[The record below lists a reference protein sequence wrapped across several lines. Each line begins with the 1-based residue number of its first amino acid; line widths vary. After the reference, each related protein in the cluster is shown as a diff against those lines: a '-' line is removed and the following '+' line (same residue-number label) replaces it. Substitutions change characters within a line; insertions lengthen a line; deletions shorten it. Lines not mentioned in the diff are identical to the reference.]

1 MKSSNLEEVPAGYMM
16 MYSLSVSD
24 CLCVDKLRWGMF
36 GRKSILKLLIDDLK
50 HRVKD
55 RKLININTF

>member
-1 MKSSNLEEVPAGYMM
+1 
-16 MYSLSVSD
+16 
-24 CLCVDKLRWGMF
+24 MF